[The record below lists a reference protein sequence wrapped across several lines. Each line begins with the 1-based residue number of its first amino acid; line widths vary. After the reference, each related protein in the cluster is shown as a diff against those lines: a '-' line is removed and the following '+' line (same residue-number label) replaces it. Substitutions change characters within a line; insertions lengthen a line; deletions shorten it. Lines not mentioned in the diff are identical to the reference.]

1 MDVKTFNEFFNELA
15 NKQEREVNNVIHYR
29 YLNKPVVV
37 ATVDV
42 PKDERIPSDKIVN
55 FLVSEGIKFDYLTYD
70 IGKSRYYAMLNK
82 NCFEKCNQ

>member
-1 MDVKTFNEFFNELA
+1 MVD
-15 NKQEREVNNVIHYR
+15 NVIHYR

-42 PKDERIPSDKIVN
+42 PKDERVPNYEIIN
-55 FLVSEGIKFDYLTYD
+55 FLVSEGIKFDFLKYD
-70 IGKSRYYAMLNK
+70 VEKSRYYAMLKK